1 MLKAMD
7 KECEKYWKEERPRM
21 LEAHKSKAKERWDA
35 AFSPDYDWAFFL
47 GAMKAKLENMA
58 DYFYTL
64 APIVNGPYYA
74 GQMALAARLLD
85 IVIRE
90 GGNDEYRDVESE
102 DPSDWNRPEDF
113 IPKVNMRNATRF
125 IHKEDKVHF
134 CCDAQCVRFHKAWHL
149 FQRILNEKMF
159 NNWWD

>member
-1 MLKAMD
+1 MD
-7 KECEKYWKEERPRM
+7 KECEKYWK
-21 LEAHKSKAKERWDA
+21 
-35 AFSPDYDWAFFL
+35 
-47 GAMKAKLENMA
+47 NMA
-58 DYFYTL
+58 DYFFTL

-90 GGNDEYRDVESE
+90 GGNDEYRNVESE
-102 DPSDWNRPEDF
+102 DPSDWNRPENF
-113 IPKVNMRNATRF
+113 LPNVNMKNASRF
-125 IHKEDKVHF
+125 IRKEDKVHF

-149 FQRILNEKMF
+149 FLRILNEKMF